1 MTKEITKIPGKYTG
15 SGQGKESEINLE
27 VEVGSD
33 KIVNVKPLDKYAP
46 DSLADNA
53 FKKMAQKIVDH
64 QSVDVD
70 VVSGASET
78 SRGIIE
84 GVKEALGK
92 AQVDFAA
99 LKENSSHSNA
109 SGKKTVD
116 VDVAVVG
123 AGGAGVAA
131 ALAARQH
138 GASVALIEKTIS
150 PLGAST
156 FAGGMFAGDSQQ
168 QKEKNAVVSKKWLY
182 DEYMDASQGYMNS
195 ILVRRIIDE
204 SGKTVDWLNE
214 NGAIMKLVDAG
225 TGGSYDHIG
234 MPATLH
240 GYQEG
245 GTKAVTKLIEKF
257 KSLGGQMYFGFA
269 GQRLLQDENGNV
281 TGVVAQG
288 DDQVLHVNA
297 KKVIIATGGFGGN
310 PKMRK
315 EYLGDVSTQGQ
326 VLQNTGDGLNMAWD
340 AGTAHHINGSTHY
353 FWQTFSD
360 EDIGEMA
367 KIVGPNWMT
376 INALADF
383 PNLRVNN
390 RGQRYASETHALDF
404 AVHGAELSEQPQ
416 QTEFVVL
423 DQAMLDKIKEG
434 GTVAIEDHYGK
445 WKDHREFYMEFNF
458 PTDTD
463 EAIKRE
469 HEKVDFTTLLDKL
482 SSTNVV
488 FIGKTIKELA
498 QRMGVNEENLQNA
511 VDQYNNAKKKGEDDL
526 LFSDTKRMIPV
537 EQGPFYAIKFIARN
551 LGTLGGATID
561 EKMHALAPDGEPVP
575 NLYVAGADASG
586 MYGKAY
592 VDFEGG
598 TLGFAYI
605 SGRLAGIDAA
615 ETAKAGKQLLAKK
628 ENSDG

>member
-99 LKENSSHSNA
+99 LKENSSHSTT

-367 KIVGPNWMT
+367 KIVGPNWMP

-526 LFSDTKRMIPV
+526 FFSVTKRMIPV
-537 EQGPFYAIKFIARN
+537 EQGPFYAVKFIARN

-615 ETAKAGKQLLAKK
+615 ETAKAGK
-628 ENSDG
+628 

>member
-99 LKENSSHSNA
+99 LKENSSHSTTY
-109 SGKKTVD
+109 GKKTVD

-367 KIVGPNWMT
+367 KIVGPNWMP

-526 LFSDTKRMIPV
+526 FFSDTKRMIPV
-537 EQGPFYAIKFIARN
+537 EQGPFYAVKFIARN

-561 EKMHALAPDGEPVP
+561 EKMHALPPDGEPVP

-615 ETAKAGKQLLAKK
+615 ETAKAGK
-628 ENSDG
+628 

>member
-99 LKENSSHSNA
+99 LKENSSHSTT

-367 KIVGPNWMT
+367 KIVGPNWMP

-434 GTVAIEDHYGK
+434 GTVAIENHYGK

-498 QRMGVNEENLQNA
+498 QRMGVNEENLQDA

-526 LFSDTKRMIPV
+526 FFSDTKRMIPV
-537 EQGPFYAIKFIARN
+537 EQGPFYAVKFIARN

-615 ETAKAGKQLLAKK
+615 ETAKAGK
-628 ENSDG
+628 

>member
-99 LKENSSHSNA
+99 LKENSSHSTT

-367 KIVGPNWMT
+367 KIVGPNWMP

-463 EAIKRE
+463 KAIKRE

-526 LFSDTKRMIPV
+526 FFSDTKRMIPV

-615 ETAKAGKQLLAKK
+615 ETAKAGK
-628 ENSDG
+628 

>member
-99 LKENSSHSNA
+99 LKENSSHSTT

-257 KSLGGQMYFGFA
+257 KSLGGKMYFGFA
-269 GQRLLQDENGNV
+269 GQRLLQDDNGNV
-281 TGVVAQG
+281 TGVVAHG

-367 KIVGPNWMT
+367 KIVGPNWMP

-526 LFSDTKRMIPV
+526 FFSDTKRMIPV
-537 EQGPFYAIKFIARN
+537 EQGPFYAVKFIARN

-615 ETAKAGKQLLAKK
+615 ETAKAGK
-628 ENSDG
+628 

>member
-99 LKENSSHSNA
+99 LKENSPHSTT

-367 KIVGPNWMT
+367 KIVGPNWMP

-469 HEKVDFTTLLDKL
+469 HEKVDFTALLDKL

-526 LFSDTKRMIPV
+526 FFSDTKRMIPV
-537 EQGPFYAIKFIARN
+537 EQGPFYAVKFIARN

-615 ETAKAGKQLLAKK
+615 ETAKAGK
-628 ENSDG
+628 

>member
-99 LKENSSHSNA
+99 LKENSSHSTT

-281 TGVVAQG
+281 TGVVGQG

-367 KIVGPNWMT
+367 KIVGPNWMP

-526 LFSDTKRMIPV
+526 FFSDTKRMIPV

-615 ETAKAGKQLLAKK
+615 ETAKAGK
-628 ENSDG
+628 

>member
-1 MTKEITKIPGKYTG
+1 MTRKITNKPGKYSG
-15 SGQGKESEINLE
+15 SGQGKEERINLE
-27 VEVGSD
+27 VEVGAD
-33 KIVNVKPLDKYAP
+33 QITGIKPLDKYAP
-46 DSLADNA
+46 DSLNDSA
-53 FKKMAQKIVDH
+53 FKKMAQKILDH

-92 AQVDFAA
+92 ADVDLNA
-99 LKENSSHSNA
+99 LKENSAQTSSTA
-109 SGKKTVD
+109 KKTID

-123 AGGAGVAA
+123 AGAAGAAA

-138 GASVALIEKTIS
+138 GASVALLEKTIS
-150 PLGAST
+150 PLGAGT
-156 FAGGMFAGDSQQ
+156 FAGGMFAADSQQ
-168 QKEKNAVVSKKWLY
+168 QKDQDKVVSKRWLY
-182 DEYMDASQGYMNS
+182 EEYMDASQGYMNS
-195 ILVRRIIDE
+195 LLVRRIIDE

-225 TGGSYDHIG
+225 TGGSFDHIG

-245 GTKAVTKLIEKF
+245 GTKAITKLIEQF
-257 KSLGGQMYFGFA
+257 KSVGGQMYFGFA
-269 GQRLLQDENGNV
+269 GKKLLTNSEGKV
-281 TGVVAQG
+281 VGLVAQG
-288 DDQVLHVNA
+288 DDQELQVNA
-297 KKVIIATGGFGGN
+297 KKVIITTGGFGGN
-310 PKMRK
+310 PEMRK
-315 EYLGDVSTQGQ
+315 QYLGDVSTQGQ
-326 VLQNTGDGLNMAWD
+326 VLQNTGDGLNMAWN

-360 EDIGEMA
+360 QDVADLVKLI
-367 KIVGPNWMT
+367 GPNWM
-376 INALADF
+376 ALTGLANF

-390 RGQRYASETHALDF
+390 RGQRYASESHVLDF

-416 QTEFVVL
+416 QTEFVIW
-423 DQAMLDKIKEG
+423 DQAALNKIKTG
-434 GTVAIEDHYGK
+434 GTAAIEDHYGK
-445 WKDHREFYMEFNF
+445 WKDHNQFYMEFNF

-463 EAIKRE
+463 DAIKRE
-469 HEKVDFTTLLDKL
+469 HEKMDFSSLLTKL
-482 SSTNVV
+482 ESTNVV
-488 FIGKTIKELA
+488 FIGKTIEELA
-498 QRMGVNEENLQNA
+498 EQMGVDKDNLQKS
-511 VDQYNNAKKKGEDDL
+511 VDQYNEAKQKGEDDL
-526 LFSDTKRMIPV
+526 FFSDTKRMVPV
-537 EQGPFYAIKFIARN
+537 EEGPFYAVKFIARN

-561 EKMHALAPDGEPVP
+561 EKMHALNPAGEPVP

-615 ETAKAGKQLLAKK
+615 EMAKVDK
-628 ENSDG
+628 

>member
-281 TGVVAQG
+281 TGIVAQG

-367 KIVGPNWMT
+367 KIVGPNWMP

-469 HEKVDFTTLLDKL
+469 HEKVDFTALLDKL

-526 LFSDTKRMIPV
+526 FFSDTKRMIPV
-537 EQGPFYAIKFIARN
+537 EQGPFYAVKFIARN

-615 ETAKAGKQLLAKK
+615 ETAKAGK
-628 ENSDG
+628 

>member
-1 MTKEITKIPGKYTG
+1 MTKEITKIPGEYTG

-99 LKENSSHSNA
+99 LKENSSHSTT

-367 KIVGPNWMT
+367 KIVGPNWMP

-526 LFSDTKRMIPV
+526 FFSDTKRMIPV
-537 EQGPFYAIKFIARN
+537 EQGPFYAVKFIARN

-615 ETAKAGKQLLAKK
+615 ETAKAGK
-628 ENSDG
+628 

>member
-1 MTKEITKIPGKYTG
+1 
-15 SGQGKESEINLE
+15 
-27 VEVGSD
+27 
-33 KIVNVKPLDKYAP
+33 
-46 DSLADNA
+46 
-53 FKKMAQKIVDH
+53 
-64 QSVDVD
+64 
-70 VVSGASET
+70 
-78 SRGIIE
+78 
-84 GVKEALGK
+84 
-92 AQVDFAA
+92 
-99 LKENSSHSNA
+99 
-109 SGKKTVD
+109 
-116 VDVAVVG
+116 
-123 AGGAGVAA
+123 
-131 ALAARQH
+131 
-138 GASVALIEKTIS
+138 
-150 PLGAST
+150 
-156 FAGGMFAGDSQQ
+156 
-168 QKEKNAVVSKKWLY
+168 
-182 DEYMDASQGYMNS
+182 YMNS

-340 AGTAHHINGSTHY
+340 VGTAHHINGSTHY

-367 KIVGPNWMT
+367 KIVGPNWMP

-469 HEKVDFTTLLDKL
+469 HEKVDFTALLDKL

-526 LFSDTKRMIPV
+526 FFSDTKRMIPV

-615 ETAKAGKQLLAKK
+615 ETAKAGK
-628 ENSDG
+628 

>member
-15 SGQGKESEINLE
+15 SGQGKENEINLE

-33 KIVNVKPLDKYAP
+33 KIVNIKPLDKYAP

-64 QSVDVD
+64 QSVGVD

-99 LKENSSHSNA
+99 LKENSSHSTT

-367 KIVGPNWMT
+367 KIVGPNWMP

-469 HEKVDFTTLLDKL
+469 HEKVDFTALLDKL

-511 VDQYNNAKKKGEDDL
+511 VAQYNNAKKKGEDDL
-526 LFSDTKRMIPV
+526 FFSDTKRMIPV

-615 ETAKAGKQLLAKK
+615 ETAKAGK
-628 ENSDG
+628 

>member
-99 LKENSSHSNA
+99 LKENSSQSTT

-367 KIVGPNWMT
+367 KIVGPNWMP

-469 HEKVDFTTLLDKL
+469 HEKVDFTALLDKL

-526 LFSDTKRMIPV
+526 FFSDTKRMIPV
-537 EQGPFYAIKFIARN
+537 EQGPFYAVKFIARN

-615 ETAKAGKQLLAKK
+615 ETAKAGK
-628 ENSDG
+628 

>member
-1 MTKEITKIPGKYTG
+1 MTREITKIPGKYTG

-27 VEVGSD
+27 VEVDSD

-99 LKENSSHSNA
+99 LKENSSQSTT

-168 QKEKNAVVSKKWLY
+168 QKEKDAVVSKKWIY

-367 KIVGPNWMT
+367 KIVGPNWMP

-526 LFSDTKRMIPV
+526 FFSDTKRMIPV
-537 EQGPFYAIKFIARN
+537 EQGPFYAVKFIARN

-615 ETAKAGKQLLAKK
+615 ETAKAGK
-628 ENSDG
+628 

>member
-257 KSLGGQMYFGFA
+257 KSLGGKMYFGFA
-269 GQRLLQDENGNV
+269 GQRLLQDDNGNV
-281 TGVVAQG
+281 TGVVAHG

-326 VLQNTGDGLNMAWD
+326 VLQNNGDGLNMAWD

-367 KIVGPNWMT
+367 KIVGPNWMP

-526 LFSDTKRMIPV
+526 FFSDTKRMIPV
-537 EQGPFYAIKFIARN
+537 EQGPFYAVKFIARN

-615 ETAKAGKQLLAKK
+615 ETAKAGK
-628 ENSDG
+628 

>member
-99 LKENSSHSNA
+99 LKENSSHSTT
-109 SGKKTVD
+109 SGKKTVG

-367 KIVGPNWMT
+367 KIVGPNWMP

-498 QRMGVNEENLQNA
+498 QRMGVNEENLQDA

-526 LFSDTKRMIPV
+526 FFSDTKRMIPV
-537 EQGPFYAIKFIARN
+537 EQGPFYAVKFIARN

-615 ETAKAGKQLLAKK
+615 ETAKAGK
-628 ENSDG
+628 

>member
-99 LKENSSHSNA
+99 LKENSSHSTT

-367 KIVGPNWMT
+367 KIVGPNWMP

-526 LFSDTKRMIPV
+526 FFSDTKRMIPV
-537 EQGPFYAIKFIARN
+537 EQGPFYAVKFIARN

-561 EKMHALAPDGEPVP
+561 EKMHALAPDGEPVS

-615 ETAKAGKQLLAKK
+615 ETAKAGK
-628 ENSDG
+628 

>member
-99 LKENSSHSNA
+99 LKENSSHSTT

-269 GQRLLQDENGNV
+269 GQRLLQDENGNI

-367 KIVGPNWMT
+367 KIVGPNWMP

-526 LFSDTKRMIPV
+526 FFSDTKRMIPV

-615 ETAKAGKQLLAKK
+615 ETAKAGK
-628 ENSDG
+628 

>member
-367 KIVGPNWMT
+367 KIVGPNWMP

-526 LFSDTKRMIPV
+526 FFSDTKRMIPV

-615 ETAKAGKQLLAKK
+615 ETAKAGK
-628 ENSDG
+628 

>member
-64 QSVDVD
+64 QSVDID

-99 LKENSSHSNA
+99 LKENSSHSTT

-367 KIVGPNWMT
+367 KIVGPNWMP

-383 PNLRVNN
+383 PNLRINN

-416 QTEFVVL
+416 QTEFVIL

-526 LFSDTKRMIPV
+526 FFSDTKRMIPV
-537 EQGPFYAIKFIARN
+537 EQGPFYAVKFIARN

-615 ETAKAGKQLLAKK
+615 ETAKAGK
-628 ENSDG
+628 

>member
-33 KIVNVKPLDKYAP
+33 KIVSVKPLDKYAP

-99 LKENSSHSNA
+99 LKENSSHSTT

-367 KIVGPNWMT
+367 KIVGPNWMP

-498 QRMGVNEENLQNA
+498 QRMGVNEENLQDA

-526 LFSDTKRMIPV
+526 FFSDTKRMIPV
-537 EQGPFYAIKFIARN
+537 EQGPFYAVKFIARN

-615 ETAKAGKQLLAKK
+615 ETAKAGK
-628 ENSDG
+628 

>member
-99 LKENSSHSNA
+99 LKENSSHSTT

-367 KIVGPNWMT
+367 KIVGPNWMP

-469 HEKVDFTTLLDKL
+469 HEKVDFTALLDKL

-488 FIGKTIKELA
+488 SIGKTIKELA
-498 QRMGVNEENLQNA
+498 QRMGVDEENLQNA

-526 LFSDTKRMIPV
+526 FFSDTKRMIPV
-537 EQGPFYAIKFIARN
+537 EQGPFYAVKFIARN

-615 ETAKAGKQLLAKK
+615 ETAKAGK
-628 ENSDG
+628 

>member
-99 LKENSSHSNA
+99 LKENSSHSTT

-367 KIVGPNWMT
+367 KIVGPNWMP

-469 HEKVDFTTLLDKL
+469 HEKVDFTALLDKL

-526 LFSDTKRMIPV
+526 FFSDTKRMIPV
-537 EQGPFYAIKFIARN
+537 EQGPFYAVKFIARN

-615 ETAKAGKQLLAKK
+615 ETAKAGK
-628 ENSDG
+628 

>member
-99 LKENSSHSNA
+99 LKENSSQSTT

-168 QKEKNAVVSKKWLY
+168 QKEKDAVVSKKWLY

-269 GQRLLQDENGNV
+269 GQRLLQDKNGNV

-367 KIVGPNWMT
+367 KIVGPNWMP

-526 LFSDTKRMIPV
+526 FFSDTKRMIPV
-537 EQGPFYAIKFIARN
+537 EQGPFYAVKFIARN

-615 ETAKAGKQLLAKK
+615 ETAKAGK
-628 ENSDG
+628 